1 MANFSFLGADTCVVP
16 PLVIPLSLSHTH
28 SLYVSLSLSLSL
40 LQVAYHVG
48 MGADPGGLFSF
59 SKAHGIVVEAYSPLG
74 DNTTELISGPLT
86 SGIGA
91 AHGKSSVQVALRY
104 IVQHGHALTT
114 KSSNPKVG
122 HRTQGTGH
130 RTQDTIRAKE

>member
-1 MANFSFLGADTCVVP
+1 MGNFYFLSADTCVV
-16 PLVIPLSLSHTH
+16 PLVIPLSLSV
-28 SLYVSLSLSLSL
+28 SLSVSLSLSLSF

-122 HRTQGTGH
+122 NRTQWTP
-130 RTQDTIRAKE
+130 DTEHT